1 MECAESLALLSDY
14 SESALDQR
22 VQVEVQAHLA
32 GCPPCTGVFLDLET
46 IVIAAR
52 GLRGEQ
58 DIDFP
63 DEDMLWQRMGV
74 ARRTIH

>member
-14 SESALDQR
+14 REGALDQTI
-22 VQVEVQAHLA
+22 QVEVQAHLT
-32 GCPPCTGVFLDLET
+32 GCSPCTGVFLDLET

-63 DEDMLWQRMGV
+63 DESLVWQRMGV
-74 ARRTIH
+74 DKRTIH

>member
-14 SESALDQR
+14 REGALDQTMQ
-22 VQVEVQAHLA
+22 VQVQAHLA
-32 GCPPCTGVFLDLET
+32 ECPPCTGVFLDLET

-58 DIDFP
+58 HIKFP
-63 DEDMLWQRMGV
+63 DEDMLWQRVG
-74 ARRTIH
+74 AAKRTIH